1 MPAPRFVV
9 GVNFWIEA
17 VGNPLNSV
25 RVQLASVQN
34 GFPTTDIL
42 AEAFISMVTVEPG
55 DKIEARF
62 AAPVY
67 LDPMRLYC
75 FVILTADGE
84 HAIST
89 SRLGDVVGAGANQ
102 ERVSSQPYTI
112 GDMFSSSNRLSW
124 QVHPDEDIAFE
135 IVGAK
140 FTSNGLVQNL
150 WTGDLDQVSDFLVR
164 GSIEIP
170 TQDAGF
176 RYELVRADASIIP
189 LAPGQT
195 QEFSEYVSE
204 TVTLRAV
211 LAGTETITPVL
222 YPGTMIAGGR
232 IRATGT
238 YVTRAFEI
246 GVSKTVAALFAAFL
260 GAGGTV
266 NVDVDAGDDD
276 WIALDLD
283 STHTLGEGWVEP
295 KYELASYSASE
306 GRLRITMTGG
316 PDKRTSI
323 AALRG
328 YSV

>member
-1 MPAPRFVV
+1 
-9 GVNFWIEA
+9 
-17 VGNPLNSV
+17 V
-25 RVQLASVQN
+25 RVQLATMAN
-34 GFPTTDIL
+34 GFPTTEVL
-42 AEAFISMVTVEPG
+42 AEAFVSMATVEPG

-75 FVILTADGE
+75 FVILTSDGE
-84 HAIST
+84 HAVST
-89 SRLGDVVGAGANQ
+89 SRLGDVFGSGANQ

-112 GDMFSSSNRLSW
+112 GDMFSSSNRVSW

-140 FTSNGLVQNL
+140 FTATSLVQNL
-150 WTGDLDQVSDFLVR
+150 WTGALDTISDFLVR

-170 TQDAGF
+170 SQEAGF
-176 RYELVRADASIIP
+176 RYELVRADSSVIP
-189 LAPGQT
+189 LAAGQNH
-195 QEFSEYVSE
+195 EFSGYVSE
-204 TVTLRAV
+204 TVTLRAA
-211 LAGTETITPVL
+211 LAGTETISPVL

-246 GVSKTVAALFAAFL
+246 GVSKTVSALFAAFL
-260 GAGGTV
+260 GSGGTV
-266 NVDVDAGDDD
+266 AVEVDAGDDNWVD
-276 WIALDLD
+276 LDLD
-283 STHTLGEGWVEP
+283 STFTLGEGWVEP
-295 KYELASYSASE
+295 KYELASYSAAE
-306 GRLRITMTGG
+306 GRLRVTMTGG
-316 PDKRTSI
+316 PDSRTSI